1 MAHVMED
8 VQLRPAMRNVYIYT
22 ALTCVCL
29 VALVVS
35 LTVEM
40 NSSIAKDLTVV
51 VSILFLFIMGY
62 RSVHSWT
69 KYNRMYIQLY
79 IQASFKDMM
88 HRVLDPENELDSN
101 VANTTPKILEVL
113 EGNPQEM
120 Q

>member
-1 MAHVMED
+1 MEHVMED

-22 ALTCVCL
+22 ALTRVCL

-88 HRVLDPENELDSN
+88 HRVLDPENELEVN
-101 VANTTPKILEVL
+101 VANTTPKLLEVL